1 MSNPSKHLGFF
12 VAKEKE
18 ERNMR
23 KILFK
28 WNSDS
33 K

>member
-1 MSNPSKHLGFF
+1 MVVCYIKRLNR
-12 VAKEKE
+12 
-18 ERNMR
+18 ERIKKYE

-33 K
+33 E